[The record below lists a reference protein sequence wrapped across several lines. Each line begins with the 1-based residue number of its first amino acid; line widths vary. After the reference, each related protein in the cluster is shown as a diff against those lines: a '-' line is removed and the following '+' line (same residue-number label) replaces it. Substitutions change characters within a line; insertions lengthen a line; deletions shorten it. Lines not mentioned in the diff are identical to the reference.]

1 MEVSVFENIRIDY
14 LAILIQFVVASS
26 FVGLTFAFTHLIG
39 PKRKGEVKLQSFECG
54 LEPIG
59 SARLPFS
66 VKYFLAAILFVLFD
80 IEIIFF
86 YPWAINFRELGM
98 DGLVKMVIF
107 ITPFLLGYFYVIK
120 KGTLKW
126 D

>member
-1 MEVSVFENIRIDY
+1 MDTSVIENIRLDY
-14 LAILIQFVVASS
+14 FSILVQFLLVVG
-26 FVGLTFAFTHLIG
+26 FVGGTFILTHLLG
-39 PKRKGEVKLQSFECG
+39 PKRKGTQKLQSFECG
-54 LEPIG
+54 LDSIG

-86 YPWAINFRELGM
+86 YPWAINFRELGY
-98 DGLVKMVIF
+98 DGLLKMIIF
-107 ITPFLLGYFYVIK
+107 ISPFLLGYYYVIK
-120 KGTLKW
+120 KGALKW

>member
-1 MEVSVFENIRIDY
+1 MEASVFEGIKLDY
-14 LAILIQFVVASS
+14 FAILIQFIVAAR
-26 FVGLTFAFTHLIG
+26 FVSATFFLSHIVG
-39 PKRKGEVKLQSFECG
+39 PERKGEQKLQSCECG
-54 LEPIG
+54 LDSIG

-86 YPWAINFRELGM
+86 YPWAINFRELGIG
-98 DGLVKMVIF
+98 GLIKMIIF
-107 ITPFLLGYFYVIK
+107 IAPFLLGYFYVIK
-120 KGTLKW
+120 KGALQW